1 MSLSIERDLLPPMP
15 AHVASEFL
23 LWLAYREAQGRG
35 TYTVDDN
42 PVSVS
47 LQDDVEL
54 KSPEEDAPSVV
65 LRGLGSSEHPELLA
79 SLRAGRML
87 YRAKLRVGCTDE
99 REYRLTLTGPTLEWS
114 GVKLPRIVKT
124 GDLGEGLYEELFLY
138 EELHRVVRAIF
149 AQYAAR
155 RVDEDRWTQEGNSIR
170 SWLGETFARVFAFD
184 PTTGQGRLFGG
195 EA

>member
-1 MSLSIERDLLPPMP
+1 MSPERDLLPPMP

-87 YRAKLRVGCTDE
+87 YRAKLRVGCAED

-124 GDLGEGLYEELFLY
+124 GDLGEGLYEEL
-138 EELHRVVRAIF
+138 HRVVRAIF

-155 RVDEDRWTQEGNSIR
+155 RVDEDRWTQEGNSMR
-170 SWLGETFARVFAFD
+170 AWLGETFARVFAFD

>member
-1 MSLSIERDLLPPMP
+1 MSTERDLLPPMP

-42 PVSVS
+42 PVTVS

-87 YRAKLRVGCTDE
+87 YRAKLRIGCAED
-99 REYRLTLTGPTLEWS
+99 REYRLTLTGPTLEWG
-114 GVKLPRIVKT
+114 GVKLPRLVKT
-124 GDLGEGLYEELFLY
+124 NDLGESLYEELFLY
-138 EELHRVVRAIF
+138 EELHRVMRAIF

-155 RVDEDRWTQEGNSIR
+155 RVDGDRWTQESHSMR
-170 SWLGETFARVFAFD
+170 DWLGETYARVFAFN
-184 PTTGQGRLFGG
+184 PITGQGLLFGSP
-195 EA
+195 